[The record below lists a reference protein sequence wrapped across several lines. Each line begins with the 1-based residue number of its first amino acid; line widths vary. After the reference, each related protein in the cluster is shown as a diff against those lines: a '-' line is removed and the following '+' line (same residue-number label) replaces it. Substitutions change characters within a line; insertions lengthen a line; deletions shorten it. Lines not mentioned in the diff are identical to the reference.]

1 MTKKPTKKELERVS
15 IEKPIPPT
23 QIALLLIL
31 SEGSTHAWHIKKV
44 LDERGFEEWVDMKK
58 STIYKSLG
66 ILETK
71 NLIKGKK
78 EKDDKLSKKI
88 YELTEKG
95 QRHLIEQI
103 KFCVKNPP
111 KAKSMFDLGL
121 AGLSLLTKSEA
132 LSALEEYKTRM
143 NNGIQWFEL
152 ILHQFEPQNLNEI
165 VKSDPRMIVGGLTAR
180 ELQNSRQSFL
190 IKALFER
197 PYYIV
202 KAQNKWLEGFIQS
215 IRDDKGEF
223 EFQEAKK
230 N

>member
-1 MTKKPTKKELERVS
+1 MTKKSTKMELRRVKV
-15 IEKPIPPT
+15 EKTIPPT

-31 SEGSTHAWHIKKV
+31 SEGSAHAWHIKKV

-71 NLIKGKK
+71 YLIKGEK
-78 EKDDKLSKKI
+78 EKDDQLSKKI

-95 QRHLIEQI
+95 RRYLIDQI
-103 KFCVKNPP
+103 KFCVKNPTKP
-111 KAKSMFDLGL
+111 KTTFDLGL

-143 NNGIQWFEL
+143 DNGIQWFEL

-165 VKSDPRMIVGGLTAR
+165 VKSDPRMIVGGLTAK
-180 ELQNSRQSFL
+180 ELQNSKQSYL

-215 IRDDKGEF
+215 IKDDKGEF
-223 EFQEAKK
+223 EFKEDKK